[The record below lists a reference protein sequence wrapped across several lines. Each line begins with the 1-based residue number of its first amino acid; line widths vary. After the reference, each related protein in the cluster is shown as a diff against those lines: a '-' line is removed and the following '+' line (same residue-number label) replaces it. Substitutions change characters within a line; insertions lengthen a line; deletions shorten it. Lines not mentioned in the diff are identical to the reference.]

1 MADSFDI
8 PAPDRF
14 TAGAL
19 GPPGQRVFY
28 LQASGEGVLVS
39 LKCEKQHVGA
49 LADYLAGVLAD
60 LPEVDP
66 TAADDARA
74 LIEPVTAEWA
84 VGSLAVAWD
93 ETDDRVVLV
102 IEEQVIAPG
111 ETDEAGDAPDL
122 DVSAATARVR
132 LTREQ
137 VAAFIATAAELMQGG
152 RPPCP
157 VCGGPMNPDGHVC
170 PRSNGQ
176 RH

>member
-8 PAPDRF
+8 PDPDRF

-28 LQASGEGVLVS
+28 LQARGAGVLVS

-49 LADYLAGVLAD
+49 LADYLAGILAD
-60 LPEVDP
+60 LPAVDLGAGGP
-66 TAADDARA
+66 DRE
-74 LIEPVTAEWA
+74 LIQPVTAEWA

-93 ETDDRVVLV
+93 ESEDRVVLV
-102 IEEQVIAPG
+102 IEELVVPPEEGAEG
-111 ETDEAGDAPDL
+111 EAGAEARP
-122 DVSAATARVR
+122 AATARLR

-137 VAAFIATAAELMQGG
+137 VATFVATAAQLMEGG

-157 VCGGPMNPDGHVC
+157 VCGGPMDAQGHVC
-170 PRSNGQ
+170 PRSNGH
-176 RH
+176 RA